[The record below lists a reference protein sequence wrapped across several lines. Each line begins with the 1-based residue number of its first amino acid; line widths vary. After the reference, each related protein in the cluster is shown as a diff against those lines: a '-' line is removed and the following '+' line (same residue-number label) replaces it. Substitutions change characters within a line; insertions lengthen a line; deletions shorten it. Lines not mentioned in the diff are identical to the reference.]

1 MSLEDNK
8 DILIHYGIKRRS
20 GRWPYGSGKNPF
32 QHGADFLA
40 RIEELQKEGKSETEI
55 AKNLEMSTTSLRAQK
70 TIAKNE
76 KRSLERETAMS
87 MREHGYSL
95 QQIADK
101 LGYKN
106 DSSVRALL
114 NDEVDRRKRVA
125 SATAEIL
132 KERVKEKGMLD
143 VGAGVEREMHCSR
156 EKLNEALEMLKME
169 GYVVWGGGIP
179 QAANQGGGRQTNV
192 KVLCPPGTEH
202 KDIYK
207 FDELRSVMDY
217 TSDDGGDT
225 YRPTFRKPTSLDSKR
240 MQIVYAEDGGT
251 KKDGVIELRP
261 GVDDISLGNSHY
273 AQVRILVD
281 GTHYLKGMAVYND
294 DLPDGVDVRFN
305 TNKHKGTPA
314 LGEDKNNTVL
324 KKIKDD
330 PENPFGSYIKVD
342 GQRYFDDPNGEYEI
356 GGVKKSLSPINKTRE
371 EGEWSTWSNNLPSQ
385 FLSKQSKELI
395 NKQLN
400 LAKADKKAEF
410 DEIMSLENP
419 TIKRQLLNEF
429 ANDCDSAAVHL
440 KAAAMP
446 RQKYQ
451 VILPVDSLKDT
462 EVYAPNYRQGEQV
475 ALIRYPHGGTFEI
488 PVLKVNNSNKDG
500 KKMLGTNPMDA
511 IGINSNV
518 AERLSGADFDG
529 DTVMIIPFKGKTI
542 TSTPQLK
549 GLVGF
554 DPKMEYGGKPE
565 GTYKRMTK
573 KNTQNEMGVISN
585 LISDMTLKGA
595 TTDELERAV
604 KHSMV
609 VIDAEKHGLDYKAS
623 ERDNGIAALKAKYQG
638 HIDASTGKYKEGAG
652 TIISRAKSQESVLK
666 RRGQPW
672 VNKETGE
679 LEWERINPK
688 TGEYQTK
695 IVNETYVD
703 KKTGKPVQRTQ
714 KSTKM
719 AETKDAYTLVS
730 DINNPKELAYA
741 DYANY
746 MKSLANT
753 ARKEALSTP
762 RLKYDPLAKKEYL
775 TEVKSLESK
784 LDTALRNAPRERL
797 AQAMANSVVNAL
809 RKEHPELE
817 KDDFKKKGQMELEKA
832 RIKVGAKR
840 KPIEI
845 TDREWEAIQA
855 GAITDNK
862 LAQIL
867 THTDAD
873 KLKERA
879 TPRQKTV
886 LSQSKVNKLKAMK
899 NSGYTN
905 EEIAKALGV
914 STSTVVKELKEAT

>member
-20 GRWPYGSGKNPF
+20 GRYPWGSGENPF
-32 QHGADFLA
+32 QHGADLLA
-40 RIEELQKEGKSETEI
+40 RVEELKKEGMSETEI
-55 AKNLEMSTTSLRAQK
+55 AKNLGMSTTALRAQK

-76 KRSLERETAMS
+76 KRSLERETALS
-87 MREHGYSL
+87 MRKHGYSL

-114 NDEVDRRKRVA
+114 DDEVDRRKRVA
-125 SATAEIL
+125 QATADIL

-169 GYVVWGGGIP
+169 GYEVYGGGIP
-179 QAANQGGGRQTNV
+179 QATNQGGGRQTNV

-207 FDELRSVMDY
+207 FDELNSVMDY

-261 GVDDISLGNSHY
+261 GVEDISLGNSHY

-281 GTHYLKGMAVYND
+281 DTHYLKGMAVYND

-446 RQKYQ
+446 RQRYQ
-451 VILPVDSLKDT
+451 VILPIDSLKDT
-462 EVYAPNYRQGEQV
+462 EVYAPNYKQGEQV

-488 PVLKVNNSNKDG
+488 PVLKVNNSNAEG
-500 KKMLGTNPMDA
+500 KKILGTNPMDA
-511 IGINSNV
+511 IGINSKN

-529 DTVMIIPFKGKTI
+529 DTVMVIPFKGKTI

-565 GTYKRMTK
+565 GTYKKMTK
-573 KNTQNEMGVISN
+573 KNTQNEMGRISN
-585 LISDMTLKGA
+585 LITDMTLKGA
-595 TTDELERAV
+595 TTDELEKAV

-623 ERDNGIAALKAKYQG
+623 ERDNSIAALKAKYQG
-638 HIDASTGKYKEGAG
+638 HIDSDGRYKEGAG
-652 TIISRAKSQESVLK
+652 TIISRAKSETSVLK

-672 VNKETGE
+672 VNKDTGE

-688 TGEYQTK
+688 TGEYESK
-695 IVNETYVD
+695 IRNETYVN
-703 KKTGKPVQRTQ
+703 KEGKTVQRTQ

-719 AETKDAYTLVS
+719 AETKDAHTLVS
-730 DINNPKELAYA
+730 DMSNPKELAYA

-746 MKSLANT
+746 MKGLANQ
-753 ARKEALSTP
+753 ARKEAISTP
-762 RLKYDPLAKKEYL
+762 RLKYDPLAKKEYAA
-775 TEVKSLESK
+775 EVKSLDAK
-784 LDTALRNAPRERL
+784 LDTALRNAPRERQ
-797 AQAMANSVVNAL
+797 AQAIANSVVNAL

-845 TDREWEAIQA
+845 TDREWEAIQK

-886 LSQSKVNKLKAMK
+886 LSQAKVNKLKAMK

-905 EEIAKALGV
+905 EEIAKTLGV

>member
-1 MSLEDNK
+1 MEDNK

-20 GRWPYGSGKNPF
+20 GRYPWGSGENPF
-32 QHGADFLA
+32 QHGADLLA
-40 RIEELQKEGKSETEI
+40 RIEELQKEGMSETEI
-55 AKNLEMSTTSLRAQK
+55 AKTIGMSTTALRAQK

-143 VGAGVEREMHCSR
+143 VGTGVEREMGCSR
-156 EKLNEALEMLKME
+156 EKLNEALEMLKMD

-179 QAANQGGGRQTNV
+179 QAANQGGGRQTNM

-294 DLPDGVDVRFN
+294 NLPDGVDVRFN

-451 VILPVDSLKDT
+451 VILPVDSLKDN
-462 EVYAPNYRQGEQV
+462 EVYAPNYKQGEQV

-595 TTDELERAV
+595 TTDELEKAV

-623 ERDNGIAALKAKYQG
+623 ERDNNIAALKAKYQG
-638 HIDASTGKYKEGAG
+638 HIDESTGKYKEGAG

-688 TGEYQTK
+688 TGEYETK

-775 TEVKSLESK
+775 TEVKSLDAK

-845 TDREWEAIQA
+845 TDREWEAIQK

>member
-20 GRWPYGSGKNPF
+20 GRYPYGSGKNPF

-40 RIEELQKEGKSETEI
+40 RVDELKKQGMSETEI
-55 AKNLEMSTTSLRAQK
+55 AKALDMSTTALRAQK

-114 NDEVDRRKRVA
+114 DDEVDRRKRVA
-125 SATAEIL
+125 QATADIL
-132 KERVKEKGMLD
+132 KDRLKETGGFLD
-143 VGAGVEREMHCSR
+143 VGAGVEREMGCSR

-179 QAANQGGGRQTNV
+179 QATNQGGGRQTNV

-202 KDIYK
+202 KDIYQ
-207 FDELRSVMDY
+207 FDQIHAAKMDY

-225 YRPTFRKPTSLDSKR
+225 YRPTFRYPASLDSKR

-261 GVDDISLGNSHY
+261 GVEDISLGNSHY

-294 DLPDGVDVRFN
+294 DLPNGVDVRFN

-330 PENPFGSYIKVD
+330 PDNPFGSYIKEG

-356 GGVKKSLSPINKTRE
+356 GGVKKSLSPINKKSD
-371 EGEWSTWSNNLPSQ
+371 EGDWHTWSNNLPSQ
-385 FLSKQSKELI
+385 FLSKQSKQLI
-395 NKQLN
+395 DKQLN
-400 LAKADKKAEF
+400 LAKAEKKSEL
-410 DEIMSLENP
+410 DEILSLENP

-446 RQKYQ
+446 RQRYQ
-451 VILPVDSLKDT
+451 VILPITSLKDT
-462 EVYAPNYRQGEQV
+462 EVYAPNFNQGEQV

-488 PVLKVNNSNKDG
+488 PVLRVNNSNEEG
-500 KKMLGTNPMDA
+500 KKILGPNPMDA

-529 DTVMIIPFKGKTI
+529 DTVMVIPFKGKTI
-542 TSTPQLK
+542 TSTPQLE

-573 KNTQNEMGVISN
+573 KNTQNEMGKISN
-585 LISDMTLKGA
+585 LITDMTLKGA
-595 TTDELERAV
+595 NPDELSRAV
-604 KHSMV
+604 RHSMV

-623 ERDNGIAALKAKYQG
+623 ERDNGIAALKQRYQG
-638 HIDASTGKYKEGAG
+638 HIDSEGNYKEGAG
-652 TIISRAKSQESVLK
+652 TIISRAKSETSVLK

-672 VNKETGE
+672 VNKETGA

-688 TGEYQTK
+688 TGEFESK
-695 IVNETYVD
+695 VVDETYVN
-703 KKTGKPVQRTQ
+703 KKGKTVQRTQ

-719 AETKDAYTLVS
+719 AETNDAYTLVS
-730 DINNPKELAYA
+730 DPTNVKEVAYA

-746 MKSLANT
+746 MKGLANQ
-753 ARKEALSTP
+753 ARKEAISTP
-762 RLKYDPLAKKEYL
+762 RLKYDPLAKKEYA
-775 TEVKSLESK
+775 TEVKSLNEK
-784 LDTALRNAPRERL
+784 LDTALRNAPRERQ

-817 KDDFKKKGQMELEKA
+817 KEDFKKKGQMELEKA

-840 KPIEI
+840 RPIEI
-845 TDREWEAIQA
+845 TDREWEAIQK

-879 TPRQKTV
+879 TPRQKTT
-886 LSQSKVNKLKAMK
+886 LSEAKVGKLKAMK

-905 EEIAKALGV
+905 EQIAKSLGV
-914 STSTVVKELKEAT
+914 STSTVVKHLKEAT

>member
-20 GRWPYGSGKNPF
+20 GRFPWGSGKHPF

-40 RIEELQKEGKSETEI
+40 RVDELKKQGMSETEI
-55 AKNLEMSTTSLRAQK
+55 AKALDMSTTALRAQK

-207 FDELRSVMDY
+207 FDELKSVMDY

-281 GTHYLKGMAVYND
+281 DTHYLKGMAVYND
-294 DLPDGVDVRFN
+294 NLPAGVDVRFN

-462 EVYAPNYRQGEQV
+462 EVYAPNYKQGEQV

-488 PVLKVNNSNKDG
+488 PVLRVNNSNKDG

-511 IGINSNV
+511 IGINSKV

-638 HIDASTGKYKEGAG
+638 HIDESTGKYKEGAG

-672 VNKETGE
+672 VNKDTGE

-688 TGEYQTK
+688 TGEYETK

-775 TEVKSLESK
+775 TEVKSLDAK
-784 LDTALRNAPRERL
+784 LDTALRNAPRERQ

-845 TDREWEAIQA
+845 TDREWEAIQK

-879 TPRQKTV
+879 TPRQKTA
-886 LSQSKVNKLKAMK
+886 LSQAKVNKLKAMK

-905 EEIAKALGV
+905 DEIAKALGV

>member
-20 GRWPYGSGKNPF
+20 GRYPWGSGENPF
-32 QHGADFLA
+32 QHGADLLA
-40 RIEELQKEGKSETEI
+40 RIEELQKEGMSETEI
-55 AKNLEMSTTSLRAQK
+55 AKNLGMSTTALRAQK

-76 KRSLERETAMS
+76 KRSLERETALS

-114 NDEVDRRKRVA
+114 DDEVDRRKRVA

-156 EKLNEALEMLKME
+156 EKLNEALEILKME
-169 GYVVWGGGIP
+169 GYEVYGGGIP
-179 QAANQGGGRQTNV
+179 QATNQGGGRQTNV

-207 FDELRSVMDY
+207 FDELKSVMDY

-261 GVDDISLGNSHY
+261 GVEDISLGNSHY

-330 PENPFGSYIKVD
+330 PDNPFGSYIKVD

-451 VILPVDSLKDT
+451 VILPIDSLKDT
-462 EVYAPNYRQGEQV
+462 EVYAPNYKQGEQV
-475 ALIRYPHGGTFEI
+475 ALIRYPHGGTFET
-488 PVLKVNNSNKDG
+488 PVLKVNNSNTEG
-500 KKMLGTNPMDA
+500 KKILGTNPMDA
-511 IGINSNV
+511 IGINSKV

-595 TTDELERAV
+595 TTDELEKAV

-623 ERDNGIAALKAKYQG
+623 ERNNGIAALKAKYQG
-638 HIDASTGKYKEGAG
+638 HIDSEGKYKEGAG
-652 TIISRAKSQESVLK
+652 TIISRAKSQTSVLK

-688 TGEYQTK
+688 TGEYETK
-695 IVNETYVD
+695 TVNETYVD
-703 KKTGKPVQRTQ
+703 KKTGKTVQRTQ

-746 MKSLANT
+746 MKGLANQ
-753 ARKEALSTP
+753 ARKEAISTP
-762 RLKYDPLAKKEYL
+762 RLKYDPLAKKEYA
-775 TEVKSLESK
+775 TEVKSLDNK

-797 AQAMANSVVNAL
+797 AQAMANSVVNNL

-845 TDREWEAIQA
+845 TDREWEAIQK

-886 LSQSKVNKLKAMK
+886 LSQAKVNKLKAMK